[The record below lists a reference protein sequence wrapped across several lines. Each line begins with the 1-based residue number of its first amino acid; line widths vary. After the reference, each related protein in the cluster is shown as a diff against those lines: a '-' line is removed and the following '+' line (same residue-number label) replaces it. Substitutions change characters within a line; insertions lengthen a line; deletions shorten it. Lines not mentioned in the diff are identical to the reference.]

1 VLVLSA
7 PVWAFTVA
15 HLKSKALEDAVSLAQ
30 AGAWHA
36 VSGRWGSV
44 GGEVTSELSS
54 FWAYATLFVGI
65 TVLVQVLLVAV
76 YDVLLNVMWGRT
88 LGKAVFS
95 LAVIG
100 PDRSLPG
107 TRQSVLRAALTIVL
121 PGTGWALILAGAVW
135 LRVSLMLI
143 GLVLVVLSAVEC
155 LLLRDS
161 TCWHDRRTRTYVVLS
176 SAPRPVY
183 DAGRQALPQ
192 NHDTGQSAFPPVYD
206 ADQSGFPQMYGA
218 GQQAFTQGGSLA
230 PQDYQAPQTRQA
242 VSGVQQRFQQ
252 VRDSAAAARAIEHGK
267 RLGEK
272 LKRRRHGRP

>member
-1 VLVLSA
+1 MLPPEYPAQPSPRPAPAGLSRRWGARLVDWLIVLVLSA

-65 TVLVQVLLVAV
+65 TVLVQ
-76 YDVLLNVMWGRT
+76 
-88 LGKAVFS
+88 AVFS

-143 GLVLVVLSAVEC
+143 GLVLVVLSAVE
-155 LLLRDS
+155 
-161 TCWHDRRTRTYVVLS
+161 
-176 SAPRPVY
+176 
-183 DAGRQALPQ
+183 
-192 NHDTGQSAFPPVYD
+192 
-206 ADQSGFPQMYGA
+206 
-218 GQQAFTQGGSLA
+218 
-230 PQDYQAPQTRQA
+230 
-242 VSGVQQRFQQ
+242 
-252 VRDSAAAARAIEHGK
+252 
-267 RLGEK
+267 
-272 LKRRRHGRP
+272 